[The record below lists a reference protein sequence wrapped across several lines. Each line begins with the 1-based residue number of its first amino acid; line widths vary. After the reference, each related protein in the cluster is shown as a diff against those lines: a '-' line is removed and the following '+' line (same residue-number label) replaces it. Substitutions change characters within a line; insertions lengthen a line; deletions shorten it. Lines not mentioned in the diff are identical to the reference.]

1 MSIYTFDLKKFEISI
16 NKLEVLTQHDFV
28 NAMLKSFN
36 INKFNYYLM
45 IKSILFYKD
54 ELKPLEE
61 HFEFTAKCLLLTHII
76 KSNTFDENS
85 EEVIRLK
92 EKINE
97 SWKIINNDCDEQ
109 LP

>member
-1 MSIYTFDLKKFEISI
+1 MTNYIFDLNKFDNLITESEI
-16 NKLEVLTQHDFV
+16 LTQKDFV

-45 IKSILFYKD
+45 ITSILYYKD
-54 ELKPLEE
+54 KLKHLEE
-61 HFEFTAKCLLLTHII
+61 HFEFTAKFLLLVYIVN
-76 KSNTFDENS
+76 SNSFDENS

-92 EKINE
+92 EKINQ
-97 SWKIINNDCDEQ
+97 SWKIINNDCNEQ